1 MPKPRSNFASL
12 RSSAPTLQP
21 LIMGRHGMVA
31 SGQFSATMAGLHILK
46 AGGNAVDAGVAA
58 GIAINVMLF
67 DRTSFAGVAPII
79 LYHAMT
85 NSVVTL
91 DGLGVWPRLAS
102 MEYFHKNHGGKM
114 PKGIMRTVT
123 PGAPDAWLMALAQ
136 YGTMRLAEVLEPA
149 WEMAAKGAP
158 VSAGVALGLANLE
171 KNLDVIDPEAQRV
184 FFPDGRAPRAGD
196 ILVQED
202 LGRLFKALMDEE
214 AKAKKEG
221 LGRRE
226 AIMRARD
233 LFYKGWIA
241 RAISEFYE
249 SKGGWLRYSD
259 LACHR
264 VEISA
269 PLHTKYRGYDVY
281 ACGPWCQGPL
291 LIEFLNILENFNLDK
306 MEHNSAQYIHLLVE
320 AMDLAFSDRENFYAD
335 PRMIDVPLVGLTSKE
350 YGKIRASLVNMER
363 ATGHMPLPGNPW
375 EFEQGARARRV
386 EPVDISGYIDADAG
400 IQRDTSYV
408 AVGDEHGNLF
418 SATPSD
424 PVFDT
429 AVIPGLGIA
438 CSGRG
443 SQSRLQ
449 PGHPSALAPGKR
461 PRLTPNPAL
470 AMLDGR
476 PFMAF
481 GCPGADV
488 QTQGMLQFFL
498 NLVDFSMNVQEA
510 IEATR
515 VCSYNFP
522 GSFAPWTYHPGRVD
536 VEARIDPSVVGA
548 LKAMGH
554 DVRTLGLWSAAAS
567 SVHAVLMNPSS
578 GVLLGGA
585 DPRREGS
592 AAGW

>member
-12 RSSAPTLQP
+12 KSSAPTLQP

-46 AGGNAVDAGVAA
+46 AGGNAIDAGVAA
-58 GIAINVMLF
+58 GIAINVVLF

-79 LYHAMT
+79 LYHAET
-85 NSVVTL
+85 KSLVTL
-91 DGLGVWPRLAS
+91 DGLGVWPRLANI
-102 MEYFHKNHGGKM
+102 EYFHRNFGGKM

-123 PGAPDAWLMALAQ
+123 PGAPDSWLYALAE
-136 YGTMRLAEVLEPA
+136 YGTMTLAEVLEPS

-158 VSAGVALGLANLE
+158 VSAGVALGLSGLE
-171 KNLDVIDPEAQRV
+171 KNLEQIDPEAQRV
-184 FFPDGRAPRAGD
+184 FFPGGHAPKAGD
-196 ILVQED
+196 ILVQAD

-214 AKAKKEG
+214 AKARKEG
-221 LGRRE
+221 LGRKE
-226 AIMRARD
+226 AIRRARD

-241 RAISEFYE
+241 REISDFYE
-249 SKGGWLRYSD
+249 SHGGWLRYDD
-259 LACHR
+259 LASHR

-269 PLHTKYRGYDVY
+269 PLHTNYRGYDVY

-291 LIEFLNILENFNLDK
+291 LIQFLNILENFDLDK

-320 AMDLAFSDRENFYAD
+320 AMDLAFSDRENFYGD
-335 PRMIDVPLVGLTSKE
+335 PRAVEVPLAGLTSKE
-350 YGKIRASLVNMER
+350 YAKMRASLVNMER
-363 ATGHMPLPGNPW
+363 ATGRMPRPGNPW
-375 EFEQGARARRV
+375 EFQPGAGGRQV
-386 EPVDISGYIDADAG
+386 NPVDISGYLDPEAG
-400 IQRDTSYV
+400 VQRDTSYV

-429 AVIPGLGIA
+429 SVIPGLGIA

-449 PGHPSALAPGKR
+449 QGHPSALAPGRR

-470 AMLDGR
+470 AMLDGQ
-476 PFMAF
+476 PFVAF
-481 GCPGADV
+481 GCPGSDV

-498 NLVDFSMNVQEA
+498 NLVDFGMNVQEA
-510 IEATR
+510 IEAPR

-522 GSFAPWTYHPGRVD
+522 GSFAPWVYYPGRVD
-536 VEARIDPSVVGA
+536 VETRMDSAALEA

-554 DVRTLGLWSAAAS
+554 DIRPLGRWSAAAS
-567 SVHAVLMNPSS
+567 SMHAVLLNPSS
-578 GVLLGGA
+578 GAMLGGA